1 MLQSP
6 EILYQ
11 DSELNILQIILDMHS
26 IYKLLLKMVN
36 PCPIPDFLKV
46 PASVHSVESRHT
58 APTNLV
64 PYPDIRRDVYRA
76 HHRIPNAVDAVVD
89 MVEASFDGLGRIIFG
104 VQSLSDHVLD
114 LKENNSKFR
123 SSPP

>member
-1 MLQSP
+1 MLVCIPQTQTSCNLKLGMLQSL

-26 IYKLLLKMVN
+26 IYQLLLKMVN

-58 APTNLV
+58 ALTNLV

-76 HHRIPNAVDAVVD
+76 HHRIPNAVDAVGRYGRSLVS
-89 MVEASFDGLGRIIFG
+89 MGLGG
-104 VQSLSDHVLD
+104 
-114 LKENNSKFR
+114 
-123 SSPP
+123 